1 MIVIDDYVIF
11 RLTFQFTPSSKVYGF
26 SEVDLTP
33 NGGDKVLIE
42 TLYKFD
48 PSYFV
53 HGLCGPF
60 GIERRF

>member
-1 MIVIDDYVIF
+1 MIVIDGYVIF

-53 HGLCGPF
+53 
-60 GIERRF
+60 